1 MAAPGRQEREQKPDK
16 KDARAALRKEDRAS
30 PQRDIGTMKEGGA
43 GLPPEPPADRHRLM
57 LQRLDAPG
65 HAAEKAGLLETLQQ
79 SYGNRYV
86 QRLLSSPSSNADT
99 AGSAHPAIPSGSGSP
114 LDRPVRSDMEGRFGT
129 SLSDVRVHTD
139 APAADAARALG
150 ARAFTT
156 GQDVYFGHNAYQPH
170 TPAGRGLL
178 AHELTHTIQQRDAA
192 PGPQRSVEIV
202 PPDDPL
208 EQQAD
213 RAADAAVRGGTLPAL
228 SPLGRSP
235 IMRSGAVVIQRQA
248 AAAPPRPAAPAPGPI
263 ETGYF
268 VLGLGGLKV
277 KQEEIGRAKNKGA
290 YRKDLA
296 DMSLP
301 GLKLKTLVLDLE
313 RSTGAVTGGRVPAVL
328 DIPYVKAV
336 GGNAVRFDF
345 DKDGKASFDVKAKLD
360 VPALNNPQISL
371 TLKEGDISAEATITQ
386 EKLKVPGLPKLK
398 IPRASVTIGLGQ
410 GKLSGGGS
418 VALEYEGLAKGEFS
432 AEFKDGVPSGK
443 GTIDL
448 TPDYLKGAQASL
460 AITEGKLSGE
470 LALPASKLSPPIPGL
485 SITDGTLTL
494 GVDNSKLTGKGEN
507 ITFGYRSLGD
517 GVLNFTVMR
526 DHLEGNGALN
536 VTIPG
541 LTPVKGAIRYEG
553 GRLSGKATITPDK
566 FPKGLPIKS
575 GSITVALGEKGDVSG
590 QGSLAIDLL
599 GVGRGE
605 FKLGYEKGVT
615 DISAEVELTKVPGLQ
630 AGRVLIGVKDGK
642 LSGEG
647 EIGIAPAQIPG
658 LTGNLLVAYKDDRF
672 SGKAKLGYA
681 KDKFSGSVELFLAQ
695 DEKGLMNI
703 SGNGEVTAR
712 LTDWLTG
719 LVRIEVLPDAST
731 RIAGQLKADDVQLFP
746 EKKAD
751 RELFSIS
758 QNIPLWAILVAVI
771 RMRGGVRAGVGPGML
786 RGITA
791 EGQFSTVAGETP
803 SFSVTGELFIPAYAE
818 AYVAIGAGLG
828 LDVVIG
834 SLTGGI
840 EAVGTAGIY
849 GALSVIPVIAY
860 EGGNFAISGTATLAA
875 GAKLKL
881 GLQAW
886 AEVEAFWITV
896 WSNTWNLAEWVWDVG
911 PELALQA
918 QMNYVFGR
926 PEPPTLDFKT
936 SDIDAHKLIQDAMPK
951 DGPKGS
957 GAREA
962 LKNTAEWKGK
972 LKEQRKD
979 ASKIPPA
986 LAEKQAKAPVPKAL
1000 PPKPSKAAPPADL
1013 KVKDPAKV
1021 KEAAA
1026 KELKDKAAPG
1036 KTKELDKAHKEK
1048 FQKGM
1053 AALQKLHDKA
1063 VTDPEDSKEIVSHLA
1078 QIKADHGFTT
1088 LKHTKEGNKWVVE
1101 AGMSESQKMD
1111 INAGPPPPLT
1121 SDVIWADPHGDVG
1134 GTEMTAKL
1142 LTKDKWL
1149 QGSAVTPGGVNPIFI
1164 NQVGPQNPSGKR
1176 KGKRLYV
1183 EGHLLNNKLGGP
1195 GDERKNLTPLT
1206 YSANRNHWLASEKG
1220 IQKLMQTD
1228 PDPLAYYHVK
1238 VNYAGARPVPSGV
1251 NPAEGELAE
1260 TITVKWHKLKRK
1272 EGNATQTEPDGA
1284 TVTVDVKNVPPWPPS
1299 GGEESA

>member
-1 MAAPGRQEREQKPDK
+1 MAAPSRQEQQQKPKK
-16 KDARAALRKEDRAS
+16 KDEQILRKKEDRGG
-30 PQRDIGTMKEGGA
+30 PRHDVGTVKHGGVN
-43 GLPPEPPADRHRLM
+43 LPPEPPNRHRAM
-57 LQRLDAPG
+57 IERLEGPA
-65 HAAEKAGLLETLQQ
+65 HATEKTALLTSLQQ

-86 QRLLSSPSSNADT
+86 QRLLAAPSDSREL
-99 AGSAHPAIPSGSGSP
+99 SAESPAIPAGGGRP
-114 LDRPVRSDMEGRFGT
+114 LDRPVRNDMENRFGT

-139 APAADAARALG
+139 AAAGDTARSLG

-156 GQDVYFGHNAYQPH
+156 GQDMYFGQGAYQPH
-170 TPAGRGLL
+170 TPAGRSLL
-178 AHELTHTIQQRDAA
+178 AHELTHTLQQRGAA
-192 PGPQRSVEIV
+192 PGPQRSVEVV
-202 PPDDPL
+202 PADDPL
-208 EQQAD
+208 EQQAE
-213 RAADAAVRGGTLPAL
+213 RAADAVARGGTLPAL

-235 IMRSGAVVIQRQA
+235 IMRSGAALIQRQA
-248 AAAPPRPAAPAPGPI
+248 AGALPRPVAPAPGVS
-263 ETGYF
+263 ETGFF
-268 VLGLGGLKV
+268 VLGLGGLKI
-277 KQEEIGRAKNKGA
+277 KQEDIGRAKSKG
-290 YRKDLA
+290 RFEKNLS

-313 RSTGAVTGGRVPAVL
+313 RSTGAVTGGRLPAVL
-328 DIPYVKAV
+328 DIAYVKAV
-336 GGNAVRFDF
+336 GGNAVRFDIE
-345 DKDGKASFDVKAKLD
+345 KDGKASFDAKAKLE

-371 TLKEGDISAEATITQ
+371 ALKEGDISAEAIITP

-398 IPRASVTIGLGQ
+398 IPRASVTVGISG

-432 AEFKDGVPSGK
+432 AEFKEGVPSGK

-448 TPDYLKGAQASL
+448 TPDYLRGAQAAL
-460 AITEGKLSGE
+460 AVTEGKLAGE
-470 LALPASKLSPPIPGL
+470 LTLPAAKLSPPIPGL
-485 SITDGTLTL
+485 AITDGTLTL

-526 DHLEGNGALN
+526 DHLEGSGTLN
-536 VTIPG
+536 ITIPG
-541 LTPVKGAIRYEG
+541 LTPVKGAIRYAG

-566 FPKGLPIKS
+566 FPKGLPIKG
-575 GSITVALGEKGDVSG
+575 GSISVALGEKGDVSG
-590 QGSLAIDLL
+590 QGSMAIDLL

-658 LTGNLLVAYKDDRF
+658 LTGNLLVAYKEDRF

-695 DEKGLMNI
+695 DEKGKMNI
-703 SGNGEVTAR
+703 NGAGEVTAR

-719 LVRIEVLPDAST
+719 LVRIEVLPDATT
-731 RIAGQLKADDVQLFP
+731 RVAGQLKADDIQLFP

-786 RGITA
+786 RGVTA
-791 EGQFSTVAGETP
+791 EGQFSTVAGESP

-818 AYVAIGAGLG
+818 AYVAFGAGLG

-860 EGGNFAISGTATLAA
+860 EGGNFSISGTATLAA

-896 WSNTWNLAEWVWDVG
+896 WSNTWRLAEWVWDVG

-926 PEPPTLDFKT
+926 PEPPTFDFKT
-936 SDIDAHKLIQDAMPK
+936 TDIDAHKLIADAMPK

-962 LKNTAEWKGK
+962 LKNSAEWKGK

-1021 KEAAA
+1021 KEAAL
-1026 KELKDKAAPG
+1026 KELKDKAAPAKG
-1036 KTKELDKAHKEK
+1036 KDLDKAHQEK
-1048 FQKGM
+1048 WNKGM
-1053 AALQKLHDKA
+1053 AELDRLVAKSKN
-1063 VTDPEDSKEIVSHLA
+1063 DPEDPEEITQHLSKLKA
-1078 QIKADHGFTT
+1078 QFGFTT
-1088 LKHTKEGNKWVVE
+1088 LSHRLESGEWVVE
-1101 AGMSESQKMD
+1101 AGMSPSTTRRVKAEEDKPTEGL
-1111 INAGPPPPLT
+1111 AGT
-1121 SDVIWADPHGDVG
+1121 FN
-1134 GTEMTAKL
+1134 E
-1142 LTKDKWL
+1142 L
-1149 QGSAVTPGGVNPIFI
+1149 QGPTGDRMTPDHE
-1164 NQVGPQNPSGKR
+1164 PQNALMSYVSDDVRFKNRRLFAGTSLANYSMGKGNCLNMYQDRHYKTRTYGGKGSATKADAVRRIKDSLSDLPANATDTRAR
-1176 KGKRLYV
+1176 KAVGEIVR
-1183 EGHLLNNKLGGP
+1183 
-1195 GDERKNLTPLT
+1195 
-1206 YSANRNHWLASEKG
+1206 
-1220 IQKLMQTD
+1220 
-1228 PDPLAYYHVK
+1228 
-1238 VNYAGARPVPSGV
+1238 
-1251 NPAEGELAE
+1251 GELSKDHE
-1260 TITVKWHKLKRK
+1260 TVRDIYANSKVPQKTKNRVDSGLRK
-1272 EGNATQTEPDGA
+1272 VWSLNRSDYFGA
-1284 TVTVDVKNVPPWPPS
+1284 F
-1299 GGEESA
+1299 EE

>member
-1 MAAPGRQEREQKPDK
+1 MATTGHQGREREPEK
-16 KDARAALRKEDRAS
+16 KDAKLLLRKEERSS
-30 PQRDIGTMKEGGA
+30 PQRDTGVRKEGGL
-43 GLPPEPPADRHRLM
+43 GLPPEPPVHHHRLM
-57 LQRLDAPG
+57 LQRLDTPG
-65 HAAEKAGLLETLQQ
+65 HGSEKADFVRSLHQ
-79 SYGNRYV
+79 SYGNQYV
-86 QRLLSSPSSNADT
+86 QRLLGPSSSSGDA
-99 AGSAHPAIPSGSGSP
+99 AVGSNPQIPSDSGRP
-114 LDRPVRSDMEGRFGT
+114 LDRSLRSDMEGRFGT
-129 SLSDVRVHTD
+129 SLSEVRVHTG
-139 APAADAARALG
+139 APAGDAARAMG

-156 GQDVYFGHNAYQPH
+156 GQDVYFGRGAYEPD
-170 TPAGRGLL
+170 TPAGRNLL
-178 AHELTHTIQQRDAA
+178 AHELTHTIQQRGAA
-192 PGPQRSVEIV
+192 QGPQRAVEIV
-202 PPDDPL
+202 PADDPL

-213 RAADAAVRGGTLPAL
+213 RAADAAVHGKTLPAL
-228 SPLGRSP
+228 SPLDRSP
-235 IMRSGAVVIQRQA
+235 LMRSGAAVIQRQA
-248 AAAPPRPAAPAPGPI
+248 VAAPSRPAVPAPGPS

-277 KQEEIGRAKNKGA
+277 KQEEIGREKSKGT
-290 YRKDLA
+290 YRKDLS

-301 GLKLKTLVLDLE
+301 GLKLKTLALDLE
-313 RSTGAVTGGRVPAVL
+313 RSTGTVRRGKLPAVL
-328 DIPYVKAV
+328 DIPYVKPVRGHAV
-336 GGNAVRFDF
+336 QFDI
-345 DKDGKASFDVKAKLD
+345 DKDGKASFEAQAKLD
-360 VPALNNPQISL
+360 VPALNHPQINL
-371 TLKEGDISAEATITQ
+371 GLKEGEISAEVTITP
-386 EKLKVPGLPKLK
+386 EKLKVPGMPKLK
-398 IPRASVTIGLGQ
+398 IPRADVTVGVSS
-410 GKLSGGGS
+410 GKLHGGGS

-432 AEFKDGVPSGK
+432 AEFKEGVPSGR

-448 TPDYLKGAQASL
+448 IPDYLKGAQASL
-460 AITEGKLSGE
+460 GITEGKLSGE

-485 SITDGTLTL
+485 AITDGTLSL

-507 ITFGYRSLGD
+507 ITFAYRSLGD
-517 GVLNFTVMR
+517 GVLNFTVVR
-526 DHLEGNGALN
+526 DHLEGNGSLN

-541 LTPVKGAIRYEG
+541 LTPVKGAIRYAG
-553 GRLSGKATITPDK
+553 GRLSGSATITPDK

-590 QGSLAIDLL
+590 KGSVAIDLL

-630 AGRVLIGVKDGK
+630 AGRVLIGIQDGK

-672 SGKAKLGYA
+672 AGKAKLGYA

-695 DEKGLMNI
+695 DEKGKMNI
-703 SGNGEVTAR
+703 SGAGEVTAR

-719 LVRIEVLPDAST
+719 LVHIEVLPDAST
-731 RIAGQLKADDVQLFP
+731 RIAGQLKADDIQLFP
-746 EKKAD
+746 EKKGD
-751 RELFSIS
+751 RELFNIS

-771 RMRGGVRAGVGPGML
+771 RIRGGVRAGVGPGML
-786 RGITA
+786 RGVTA

-818 AYVAIGAGLG
+818 AYLAFGAGLG

-849 GALSVIPVIAY
+849 GAVSVIPEIAY

-918 QMNYVFGR
+918 KMNYVFGR
-926 PEPPTLDFKT
+926 PEPPTFDFKT

-951 DGPKGS
+951 EGPKGS

-1013 KVKDPAKV
+1013 KVKDPGKV
-1021 KEAAA
+1021 KEAAM
-1026 KELKDKAAPG
+1026 KELKEKAAPAKG
-1036 KTKELDKAHKEK
+1036 KEMDKAHQEK
-1048 FQKGM
+1048 WDKGM
-1053 AALQKLHDKA
+1053 AALQKLADKSKG
-1063 VTDPEDSKEIVSHLA
+1063 DPEDTKEIVTDLA
-1078 QIKADHGFTT
+1078 ELKKIYGFTSLT
-1088 LKHTKEGNKWVVE
+1088 HTKEGDHWVVD
-1101 AGMSESQKMD
+1101 AAMSPGKKVN
-1111 INAGPPPPLT
+1111 INAGPPPPLAT
-1121 SDVIWADPHGDVG
+1121 KDSYGPLDARRG
-1134 GTEMTAKL
+1134 GTWMKAKP
-1142 LTKDKWL
+1142 LTRERYLK
-1149 QGSAVTPGGVNPIFI
+1149 GTGVSEAGWSPIFR
-1164 NQVGPQNPSGKR
+1164 NEVGPQKLKR
-1176 KGKRLYV
+1176 QGKRLYV
-1183 EGHLLNNKLGGP
+1183 EGHLLNNKLGGL
-1195 GDERKNLTPLT
+1195 GSRQDNLTPLS
-1206 YSANRNHWLASEKG
+1206 YSSNRNHWATIEGPLQNIMATEE
-1220 IQKLMQTD
+1220 
-1228 PDPLAYYHVK
+1228 DPLVYYEVV
-1238 VNYAGARPVPSGV
+1238 VNYPGAARSVTPPVT
-1251 NPAEGELAE
+1251 PAEGELAE
-1260 TITVKWHKLKRK
+1260 SLTVKWQRLKRK
-1272 EGNATQTEPDGA
+1272 AGNLNETEPDGA
-1284 TVTVDVKNVPPWPPS
+1284 MNELPPIKNVPPYPPS